1 MGEYVTTKLLTTVKA
16 KLDKLKGDKGLSEYI
31 EMMLA
36 FFEVTGAKPSDFQT
50 HPTLVL
56 KKDVERIITIIKA
69 QEKDILKPL
78 FQAMQSIIEN
88 GLKTSVTAEAGTRGG
103 EQDND
108 PPVTN
113 EMIIQVAD
121 ENTRL
126 NELLDKERQT
136 GEKLRKE
143 IEQLKQTANSGGE
156 NRNAEA
162 AELFTW
168 LKSQM
173 KKNSFTPDYVIS
185 GNTYNVFAERLEKL
199 LK

>member
-1 MGEYVTTKLLTTVKA
+1 MSEYVTTKLLTTVKA

-31 EMMLA
+31 EMMLT

-69 QEKDILKPL
+69 QEKDIFKPL
-78 FQAMQSIIEN
+78 YQAVQGILEN
-88 GLKTSVTAEAGTRGG
+88 GLKSSVTVGAAAA
-103 EQDND
+103 QDDD

-126 NELLDKERQT
+126 NEQLKAERQT
-136 GEKLRKE
+136 IEKLRQE
-143 IEQLKQTANSGGE
+143 ITAMKNSTSENGGGD
-156 NRNAEA
+156 RSAEA

-168 LKSQM
+168 LKSQI
-173 KKNSFTPDYVIS
+173 KKNSFTPDFVIPV
-185 GNTYNVFAERLEKL
+185 NAYNAFAERLEKL
-199 LK
+199 IK

>member
-1 MGEYVTTKLLTTVKA
+1 MSEYVTTKLLTTVKA

-31 EMMLA
+31 ETMLT

-69 QEKDILKPL
+69 QEKDIFKPL
-78 FQAMQSIIEN
+78 YQAVQSIMEN
-88 GLKTSVTAEAGTRGG
+88 GLKASVTVGAAIA
-103 EQDND
+103 QDDD

-121 ENTRL
+121 ENSRL
-126 NELLDKERQT
+126 NEQLKTERHT
-136 GEKLRKE
+136 VEKLRKE
-143 IEQLKQTANSGGE
+143 IEDLKKTTSENGGE
-156 NRNAEA
+156 DRSGEA

-173 KKNSFTPDYVIS
+173 KKNSFSSDFVIPQ
-185 GNTYNVFAERLEKL
+185 NTYNVFAERLGKL